1 MQFMFW
7 KIMWTWLFYME
18 ITSLTVQCTIQN
30 SKLFWKIYNAEK
42 IYTYNK
48 KQTNFTLSTNLFD
61 VIYGGHIVFFISY
74 HVRHV
79 TFLKTL
85 FQDFRHNYKV
95 FFRTQHINLIFQ
107 KTNLKFK
114 KKKEKFSDQYYSL
127 FINSVQRPNSIQNIN
142 IVVV

>member
-1 MQFMFW
+1 
-7 KIMWTWLFYME
+7 
-18 ITSLTVQCTIQN
+18 
-30 SKLFWKIYNAEK
+30 
-42 IYTYNK
+42 
-48 KQTNFTLSTNLFD
+48 